1 MTISIDVGSES
12 SHGGR
17 INCGAHHFFSLLY
30 IRYCIHPLLPSFQL
44 QYVCRTH
51 NWFTIFL
58 MLAVEDIPGLQLLY
72 LSRTHGVFVDSEQR
86 QGKLLHVQ

>member
-1 MTISIDVGSES
+1 
-12 SHGGR
+12 
-17 INCGAHHFFSLLY
+17 
-30 IRYCIHPLLPSFQL
+30 
-44 QYVCRTH
+44 
-51 NWFTIFL
+51 